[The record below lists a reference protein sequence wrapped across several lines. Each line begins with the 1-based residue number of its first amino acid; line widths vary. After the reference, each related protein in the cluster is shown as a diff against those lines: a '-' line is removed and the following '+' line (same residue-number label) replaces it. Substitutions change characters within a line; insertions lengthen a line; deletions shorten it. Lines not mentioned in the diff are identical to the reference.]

1 MNNLYLCIVL
11 GVILLG
17 FLYHIVMHLLAIFCP
32 HVTKVAVEV
41 VMKDPTKHV
50 VYEHML
56 YFLRNMIGFFIALM
70 LFVEACNGHV
80 KVTKTENSTE
90 ISVNRK

>member
-1 MNNLYLCIVL
+1 
-11 GVILLG
+11 
-17 FLYHIVMHLLAIFCP
+17 MHLLAIFCP

-50 VYEHML
+50 VYEQML
-56 YFLRNMIGFFIALM
+56 YFMRNMIGFVIALT

-80 KVTKTENSTE
+80 KVTKLENGTE
-90 ISVNRK
+90 ISVIRK